1 MSAPFP
7 SRLPSFLLK
16 EPPERRGIA
25 RDRVRL
31 MVIDRQTFQVE
42 HSCFNQLGD
51 FLRPGDLLVFTLPH
65 HTAALKGCE
74 APVESVCR
82 FVSRASP
89 R

>member
-7 SRLPSFLLK
+7 SRFRLSFLPK
-16 EPPERRGIA
+16 NHQSVGIA

-51 FLRPGDLLVFTLPH
+51 FLRPVICSYSSRTL
-65 HTAALKGCE
+65 
-74 APVESVCR
+74 
-82 FVSRASP
+82 SRRA
-89 R
+89 